1 MVWRLLFLDYGITV
15 SPVLR
20 ECPFDGSFCW
30 FCGNDNVKVAF
41 TWAWDQFYWL
51 QQTWVFSTFFYSWS
65 LKNVNKRPT
74 VVHLY
79 SNVEQGKEI
88 HKFISTAG
96 ITVEISVK
104 KNNLNRKKLY
114 QQLDECGKN
123 K

>member
-1 MVWRLLFLDYGITV
+1 MVWHLLFLDYGITV

-30 FCGNDNVKVAF
+30 FCGNDNVKVGF

-51 QQTWVFSTFFYSWS
+51 QQIWFFFS
-65 LKNVNKRPT
+65 T

>member
-1 MVWRLLFLDYGITV
+1 MVLFVDFVEMTMLKLGSLELEINFTDYNK
-15 SPVLR
+15 
-20 ECPFDGSFCW
+20 FDF
-30 FCGNDNVKVAF
+30 F
-41 TWAWDQFYWL
+41 
-51 QQTWVFSTFFYSWS
+51 FS
-65 LKNVNKRPT
+65 T

>member
-1 MVWRLLFLDYGITV
+1 M
-15 SPVLR
+15 
-20 ECPFDGSFCW
+20 
-30 FCGNDNVKVAF
+30 
-41 TWAWDQFYWL
+41 
-51 QQTWVFSTFFYSWS
+51 
-65 LKNVNKRPT
+65 

-104 KNNLNRKKLY
+104 KNNLNREKLY
-114 QQLDECGKN
+114 QQWDECGKN